1 MSLRASAVSGGEVPL
16 WRARRAGA
24 AGDAESG
31 PGAKEP
37 RRSALAR
44 WLPALHLALTAA
56 LALGCLWLLLARAPP
71 AAPPTA
77 PAAAAPA
84 AAATPPPAL
93 SPIEP
98 LDVPA
103 ELKSL
108 QVRIERKQMELEG
121 TRGALEDVRR
131 QSGKRERDLSKKVAE
146 LEAKLQQVSA
156 SAPGAEDSAALGKLR
171 KRDEAL
177 SKNVA
182 RQSEA
187 IAKLSREILRAR
199 FGEREPYRAR
209 ITVQFPAASASASAS
224 ATGEPSEPELG
235 DITVELAPSSL
246 MPTAVL
252 YWLSQVQAGLW
263 DGCAFIRNAH
273 HVLQASAQSMD
284 RKYLHQRFKTL
295 PWQGESVPFQ
305 EYSPAFPHQKY
316 TLGLAGRPGGP
327 DFYIST
333 VDNAKNHGPGGQ
345 GSYDLPS
352 EADSCFAKVIG
363 GFDVVD
369 RMHKAPNERDSFE
382 GLVHFIGIKQIEIL
396 DAAH

>member
-24 AGDAESG
+24 ASDAESG
-31 PGAKEP
+31 PDAKEP

-44 WLPALHLALTAA
+44 LLPALHLTLTAA

-71 AAPPTA
+71 AAP
-77 PAAAAPA
+77 AAVPPA

-93 SPIEP
+93 PPSEP

-103 ELKSL
+103 ELKNL
-108 QVRIERKQMELEG
+108 QVRIERKEMELEG
-121 TRGALEDVRR
+121 TRQALADVRR
-131 QSGKRERDLSKKVAE
+131 QSGKRERELSKTVAE
-146 LEAKLQQVSA
+146 LEAKLQQASA

-209 ITVQFPAASASASAS
+209 ITVQFPAASASA
-224 ATGEPSEPELG
+224 TGETGEPELG

-252 YWLSQVQAGLW
+252 YWLSQVQAELW

-333 VDNAKNHGPGGQ
+333 VDNTNNHGPGGQ

-352 EADSCFAKVIG
+352 EADSCFAKVVG

-369 RMHKAPNERDSFE
+369 RMHKAPHERDSFE
-382 GLVHFIGIKQIEIL
+382 GLVHFIGIKQIKIL
-396 DAAH
+396 DAEQ

>member
-16 WRARRAGA
+16 WRARRAGV

-37 RRSALAR
+37 RRGWLAR
-44 WLPALHLALTAA
+44 WVPALHLALTAA
-56 LALGCLWLLLARAPP
+56 LALGCLWLLARPPPAAPP
-71 AAPPTA
+71 AAPPPPLA
-77 PAAAAPA
+77 PSA
-84 AAATPPPAL
+84 
-93 SPIEP
+93 P

-108 QVRIERKQMELEG
+108 QIRIERKEMELEG
-121 TRGALEDVRR
+121 TRVALEDLRR
-131 QSGKRERDLSKKVAE
+131 QGGKRERELTKKVAE
-146 LEAKLQQVSA
+146 LEAKQQQRPPPA
-156 SAPGAEDSAALGKLR
+156 AQAAAEDSAPLAKLR

-209 ITVQFPAASASASAS
+209 ITVQFPD
-224 ATGEPSEPELG
+224 ATATAEPELG

-284 RKYLHQRFKTL
+284 RKDLHRRFKTL
-295 PWQGESVPFQ
+295 PWQGEGVPFQ
-305 EYSPAFPHQKY
+305 EYSPSFPHQKY

-333 VDNAKNHGPGGQ
+333 VDNTANHGPGGQ

-352 EADSCFAKVIG
+352 EADSCFAKVIS
-363 GFDVVD
+363 GFDIVD
-369 RMHKAPNERDSFE
+369 RMHKAPHERDSFE
-382 GLVHFIGIKQIEIL
+382 GLIHFIGIKQIKIL
-396 DAAH
+396 DAAE